1 MVGNPYKSRKKNTME
16 KQESRAHSRGFNL
29 PDDDVE
35 SNATEAAVATS
46 AAVKE
51 QLTSVQESV
60 FVELVL
66 SVLRF
71 LAMANTIASFAQKV
85 VEYWNREH
93 FSRMMRGQPGLGGVL
108 PDESAKSGI
117 AAMSDIAV
125 ASTGGP
131 ESYEPLFFSQPSS
144 RPPPRPQ
151 VSIRLAKRKSAPTGK
166 AQEQHPPSAAV
177 GVRTRHNNI
186 NHSKKNSLKKITE
199 MVRKRRKSQKCN
211 IHPLK

>member
-1 MVGNPYKSRKKNTME
+1 M
-16 KQESRAHSRGFNL
+16 
-29 PDDDVE
+29 
-35 SNATEAAVATS
+35 
-46 AAVKE
+46 
-51 QLTSVQESV
+51 
-60 FVELVL
+60 
-66 SVLRF
+66 
-71 LAMANTIASFAQKV
+71 